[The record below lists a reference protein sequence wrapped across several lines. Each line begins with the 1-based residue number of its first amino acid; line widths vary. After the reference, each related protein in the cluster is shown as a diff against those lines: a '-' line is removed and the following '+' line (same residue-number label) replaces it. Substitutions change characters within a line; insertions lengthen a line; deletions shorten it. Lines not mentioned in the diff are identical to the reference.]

1 MLRFPVQEVKLVRMH
16 LIGSQVLRSHIRLLG
31 LLQSPTHRG
40 RMHAQMV
47 GSLPSMRSD
56 SRTPLL
62 HGHQPPMWDG
72 ISQRFAVA

>member
-1 MLRFPVQEVKLVRMH
+1 MGRRRAEEHNSTEHLFLEREAFMLRFPVQEVKLVRMH

-47 GSLPSMRSD
+47 GS
-56 SRTPLL
+56 
-62 HGHQPPMWDG
+62 
-72 ISQRFAVA
+72 